1 MEADLAAGRMTPEW
15 RRALASAAARTRLLF
30 DEGRAVC
37 DGVDGRLGVELR
49 ATWLGG
55 VRILDRLE
63 ASRFDVIARRPTLGV
78 LDALWIAPRVV
89 AWRPT
94 LDRS

>member
-1 MEADLAAGRMTPEW
+1 MTPGVAA
-15 RRALASAAARTRLLF
+15 RAARAAARTRLLF

-37 DGVDGRLGVELR
+37 DGVDGRLRYELR

-63 ASRFDVIARRPTLGV
+63 RRDSMSSTAGPSLGAR
-78 LDALWIAPRVV
+78 DALWIAPRVL

-94 LDRS
+94 IALP

>member
-1 MEADLAAGRMTPEW
+1 
-15 RRALASAAARTRLLF
+15 LLF
-30 DEGRAVC
+30 DEGRAIC
-37 DGVDGRLGVELR
+37 DGVDGRLRYELR

-63 ASRFDVIARRPTLGV
+63 QSRFDVIVRRPSLGAR
-78 LDALWIAPRVV
+78 DALWIAPRVV

-94 LDRS
+94 VALP